1 MQRAFFAVILF
12 VASGCLTTVEQR
24 WCDRSRPCTAGF
36 VCTPDFHCI
45 LAPRTDAGVG
55 GGSGG
60 GGGGGLPTGGG
71 TGGGGPIGGGAGGGM
86 PIGGGGGGGG
96 GRPTGG
102 GAGGGT
108 PTGGGGG
115 MTCNLV
121 NCVSGCCLNDRCV
134 SLNLQSTSVCGRNA
148 ERCTACAMGQA
159 CGMGQCFTP
168 GGQDAGPPGL
178 VGSPCRG
185 DTECG
190 TDGLSFCIPENSG
203 GQPTGFVGGYCSRL
217 CDMAPCPGTAE
228 CVPAEDGSGG
238 TVNICIASCMNDS
251 QCRAGYICETGF
263 GAGLC
268 LP

>member
-1 MQRAFFAVILF
+1 MQRAFLAVVLFA
-12 VASGCLTTVEQR
+12 ASGCLTTVEQR
-24 WCDRSRPCTAGF
+24 WCDRSRPCSAGF

-45 LAPRTDAGVG
+45 LAPRTDGGVG
-55 GGSGG
+55 GGAGGGTGG
-60 GGGGGLPTGGG
+60 GGGGGGGPLGGG
-71 TGGGGPIGGGAGGGM
+71 VGGGVPVGGGGGGGMGGGGGPIGGGVG
-86 PIGGGGGGGG
+86 
-96 GRPTGG
+96 
-102 GAGGGT
+102 GGGT
-108 PTGGGGG
+108 PIGGGGGG

-121 NCVSGCCLNDRCV
+121 NCASGCCLNERCV
-134 SLNLQSTSVCGRNA
+134 PISVQSTAVCGRNA
-148 ERCTACAMGQA
+148 ERCTTCAMGQA
-159 CGMGQCFTP
+159 CGMGVCFTP
-168 GGQDAGPPGL
+168 GGQDAGPPGS
-178 VGSPCRG
+178 VGSPCRL

-217 CDMAPCPGTAE
+217 CDMTPCPGTAE